1 MTLTIQTAGMILM
14 DDRELEETIVNA
26 IEGYAKNYRLLEGL
40 DHMFAY
46 GLARCII
53 RTVKEKDGLH
63 YHEARR

>member
-1 MTLTIQTAGMILM
+1 M